1 MDNNINLYSRVFRW
15 LAIGLLVSFLG
26 GFVLSRNDG
35 ALLGPIITSGT
46 WTIAIVVQVLVA
58 LLFGVLLKKI
68 NYTTCIIFYLIYCA
82 ITGLDIGCILVVYE
96 MSSVI
101 YIFIATAAIFALLSF
116 IGDKLNVDVTKL
128 GTILVISLIGV
139 IVFSL
144 LNMLIFHSEITALF
158 IAVIALI
165 VFLGFII
172 YDLKIVEP
180 LADFYGE
187 DKAAIY
193 SAFQLYIDFI
203 NVFIRLLQLF
213 GKRRD

>member
-1 MDNNINLYSRVFRW
+1 MNNNINLYSRVFRW
-15 LAIGLLVSFLG
+15 LAMGLLVSFLG
-26 GFVLSRNDG
+26 GYVLSLNDG

-46 WTIAIVVQVLVA
+46 WTIAIVVQVLIA

-82 ITGLDIGCILVVYE
+82 ITGLDIGCVLLVYE

-101 YIFIATAAIFALLSF
+101 YIFIATSAIFAFLSF

-139 IVFSL
+139 IVFSI

-158 IAVIALI
+158 IAIIALV

-203 NVFIRLLQLF
+203 NVFIRLLEIF

>member
-1 MDNNINLYSRVFRW
+1 
-15 LAIGLLVSFLG
+15 
-26 GFVLSRNDG
+26 
-35 ALLGPIITSGT
+35 
-46 WTIAIVVQVLVA
+46 
-58 LLFGVLLKKI
+58 
-68 NYTTCIIFYLIYCA
+68 
-82 ITGLDIGCILVVYE
+82 
-96 MSSVI
+96 
-101 YIFIATAAIFALLSF
+101 
-116 IGDKLNVDVTKL
+116 
-128 GTILVISLIGV
+128 
-139 IVFSL
+139 
-144 LNMLIFHSEITALF
+144 MLIFHSEITALF

>member
-1 MDNNINLYSRVFRW
+1 MNNNINLYSRVFRW

-26 GFVLSRNDG
+26 GYVLSLNDG

-46 WTIAIVVQVLVA
+46 WTIAIVVQVLIA

-82 ITGLDIGCILVVYE
+82 ITGLDIGCVLLVYE

-101 YIFIATAAIFALLSF
+101 YIFIATSAIFAFLSF

-139 IVFSL
+139 IVFSI

-158 IAVIALI
+158 IAIIALV

-203 NVFIRLLQLF
+203 NVFIRLLEIF

>member
-158 IAVIALI
+158 IAVVALI

>member
-1 MDNNINLYSRVFRW
+1 MENNINLYSRVFRW

-26 GFVLSRNDG
+26 GYVLSLNNG
-35 ALLGPIITSGT
+35 ALLGPIITSGM
-46 WTIAIVVQVLVA
+46 WTVAIVVQVAVA
-58 LLFGVLLKKI
+58 LLFGLLLKKV
-68 NYTTCIIFYLIYCA
+68 NYTTCIVLYLLYCA
-82 ITGLDIGCILVVYE
+82 ITGLDIGCILLIYE

-128 GTILVISLIGV
+128 GTILVIALLGV
-139 IVFSL
+139 IIFSL
-144 LNMLIFHSEITALF
+144 LNMLVFHSETTALF

-180 LADFYGE
+180 LSRVYGE
-187 DKAAIY
+187 DKAAVY

-203 NVFIRLLQLF
+203 NVFIRLLELF

>member
-158 IAVIALI
+158 IAVVALI

-180 LADFYGE
+180 LANVYGE

>member
-35 ALLGPIITSGT
+35 ALLAPIITSGT
-46 WTIAIVVQVLVA
+46 WTIAIVIQVLVA

-68 NYTTCIIFYLIYCA
+68 NYTTCIVFYLIYCA

-180 LADFYGE
+180 LANVYGE